1 MTKKPAPT
9 ESRELGVDIG
19 LLVTTRCTAAC
30 QHCCFGCTPHGD
42 QLSGDVT
49 MTLAEAKSYIN
60 QAITLPGGLRRLG
73 ISGGEPFLL
82 RHDLVEIVR
91 YGRAKGAKRIT
102 INTACYWATSRK
114 AALWRLRPLREAG
127 LDQLDISTDDF
138 HTEFISLDNV
148 RRALEVG
155 QELGLG
161 VSVNSVITRKT
172 NNQQTLLAQL
182 GDAAAGVVAH
192 EWKCMPTGAAQQ
204 FIPLDDLFQ
213 KPGLPTEPC
222 PAPNFI
228 IRSDGDAYFC
238 CSPSGWTPDLKLGN
252 AKEEPLTV
260 LWHRFC
266 NRELYRTLMA
276 EGPVAFVPAIEAAG
290 QAYRLRP
297 SYVNTCD
304 LCHHILSDPVLARIT
319 RENVGQRELRRVQKI
334 GHVLGLEA
342 VTVGS
347 VSANQPLQEETCVP
361 V

>member
-1 MTKKPAPT
+1 M
-9 ESRELGVDIG
+9 EVVMSRGMGIDVG

-30 QHCCFGCTPHGD
+30 KHCCFGCTPRGD

-49 MTLAEAKSYIN
+49 MTLAEAKSYID
-60 QAITLPGGLRRLG
+60 QVSALSGGIRRLG
-73 ISGGEPFLL
+73 MSGGEPFLL

-91 YGRAKGAKRIT
+91 YGRDKGAKRIT

-114 AALWRLRPLREAG
+114 AALWRLRPLRAAG

-148 RRALEVG
+148 RLALEVG
-155 QELGLG
+155 RELGLE

-172 NNQQTLLAQL
+172 NNQHTILAQL
-182 GDAAAGVVAH
+182 GDAAAGVTAH

-213 KPGLPTEPC
+213 KPGLPAEPC

-228 IRSDGDAYFC
+228 IRPDGDAYFC

-252 AKEEPLTV
+252 AKEDPLPV
-260 LWHRFC
+260 LWQRFC
-266 NRELYRTLMA
+266 NRELYRTLMN
-276 EGPVAFVPAIEAAG
+276 EGPIAFVPAIEAAG
-290 QAYRLRP
+290 QEHRLRP
-297 SYVNTCD
+297 AYVNTCD
-304 LCHHILSDPVLARIT
+304 LCHHILSDPVLAQIARA
-319 RENVGQRELRRVQKI
+319 NVTQREVRRVQKI
-334 GHVLGLEA
+334 GQLLGLEA

-347 VSANQPLQEETCVP
+347 GSVTASQPVQEETCVP